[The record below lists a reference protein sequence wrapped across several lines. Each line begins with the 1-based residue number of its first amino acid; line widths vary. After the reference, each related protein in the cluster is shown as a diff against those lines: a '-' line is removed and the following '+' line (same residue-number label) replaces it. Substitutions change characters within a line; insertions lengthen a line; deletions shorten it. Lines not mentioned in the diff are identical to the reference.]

1 MPIYDY
7 KCRECGNRFELLV
20 KPGEKVRCPACSA
33 SEVERFF
40 PLSAA
45 VSTGR
50 TRARAM
56 TQARGKAGAIKKEKD
71 HAHQEYLRSHMKDH
85 S

>member
-7 KCRECGNRFELLV
+7 QCCTCRHRFELLV
-20 KPGEKVRCPACSA
+20 RAGEKVNCPKCNATD
-33 SEVERFF
+33 VERAF
-40 PLSAA
+40 PLSAT

-50 TRARAM
+50 TRGRAM
-56 TQARGKAGAIKKEKD
+56 AEARGKAGAVKKEKD
-71 HAHQEYLRSHMKDH
+71 HAHQEYMRNHLKDH

>member
-7 KCRECGNRFELLV
+7 QCRSCKHRFELLV
-20 KPGEKVRCPACSA
+20 RPGEEVPCPKCGVSNA
-33 SEVERFF
+33 ERAF

-71 HAHQEYLRSHMKDH
+71 HAHQEYLRNHMKDH